1 MKRKS
6 LWYTIVTIVGVA
18 AILSIGFA
26 AAAKKNTIQSYSGV
40 VEISKD
46 NGKKWIKVSADMEV
60 QNKDIIR
67 TKDKSSCEILIP
79 DLGVFRVGPNTQA
92 TLDNLTGKDK
102 KVAVKSGAVGINVK
116 IKLKPGETFKVE
128 TDTAVAEVRGTIFAI
143 EADSEKTK
151 ATCAEGEVELLRNVN
166 IPAGDAD
173 LAELQS
179 MLKVKIKAN
188 KEIEMT
194 MQENKELENL
204 LQKAK
209 KNMAEVKDI
218 LKQYNSKDL
227 MKIRLAKKAQNL
239 IDELS
244 GDGSGGNLDQF
255 FEDEDKDD
263 GDGGTDDLMNKIK
276 K

>member
-1 MKRKS
+1 MKNKS
-6 LWYTIVTIVGVA
+6 LWYTLVAVIGIA
-18 AILSIGFA
+18 AILSLGFA
-26 AAAKKNTIQSYSGV
+26 ASASKNTVKSYSGT
-40 VEISKD
+40 VEVSKD
-46 NGKKWIKVSADMEV
+46 NGKKWVKVYADMEI

-67 TKDKSSCEILIP
+67 TKDKSLCEILIP
-79 DLGVFRVGPNTQA
+79 GLGVFRVGPNTQA

-102 KVAVKSGAVGINVK
+102 QVAVKSGTVGVNVK

-128 TDTAVAEVRGTIFAI
+128 TETAVAEVRGTIF
-143 EADSEKTK
+143 EVQADSEKTK
-151 ATCAEGEVELLRNVN
+151 TICAEGEVEMLRNVN
-166 IPAGDAD
+166 IPASDAD

-179 MLKVKIKAN
+179 ILKVKIKAN

-204 LQKAK
+204 LKSAK
-209 KNMAEVKDI
+209 KNMAEVKNI

-244 GDGSGGNLDQF
+244 GGGSGGNIDKYF
-255 FEDEDKDD
+255 EEDEKDS
-263 GDGGTDDLMNKIK
+263 GDGGTDDLMK
-276 K
+276 KLKK